1 MDPNAHVWI
10 FHNAIQ
16 ANGKK
21 NDDDIVNLFCFTLH
35 DAISKWGENFMKAH
49 LVYKFDGLEVMSLLG
64 NASWFTLGFT
74 KFLSEIGQFY
84 LMKLFNP
91 LVNRD

>member
-1 MDPNAHVWI
+1 
-10 FHNAIQ
+10 
-16 ANGKK
+16 
-21 NDDDIVNLFCFTLH
+21 
-35 DAISKWGENFMKAH
+35 MKAH